1 MSYIKIG
8 LNKHHCSALTREVWQ
23 MMLIKKILITY
34 IISNFYGRDTAIPI
48 LAVPYLAV
56 KI

>member
-1 MSYIKIG
+1 
-8 LNKHHCSALTREVWQ
+8 

-34 IISNFYGRDTAIPI
+34 IISNFYGCDTAIKI

>member
-1 MSYIKIG
+1 
-8 LNKHHCSALTREVWQ
+8 

-34 IISNFYGRDTAIPI
+34 IISNFYGRDTAIQI

>member
-1 MSYIKIG
+1 
-8 LNKHHCSALTREVWQ
+8 

-48 LAVPYLAV
+48 LAVPYLVV